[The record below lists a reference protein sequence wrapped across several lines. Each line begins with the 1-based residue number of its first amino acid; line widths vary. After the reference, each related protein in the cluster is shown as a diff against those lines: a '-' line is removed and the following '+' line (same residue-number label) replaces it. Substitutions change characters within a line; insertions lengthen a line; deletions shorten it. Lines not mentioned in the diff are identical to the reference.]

1 METTETKETIV
12 KRVIFHNEKYAIET
26 EETQYFAD
34 NGFWYYKIG
43 TLTFNVLNSKTLEL
57 IEQNKQLDY
66 LVKKYF

>member
-1 METTETKETIV
+1 MEKKERITKRI
-12 KRVIFHNEKYAIET
+12 IYHNSKFAIET
-26 EETQYFAD
+26 EETEYLD
-34 NGFWYYKIG
+34 KIVDFWYYKIG